1 MHIGIEMCY
10 KSSFLYDVSDNT
22 KIENF
27 TFSCTYSQ
35 SFCVL
40 NLHFILNSKV
50 WKFLV
55 LQVQTLMWPFY
66 AGWNGFMQAVL
77 CIETQFLLNF
87 QDSANN
93 KNVMELE
100 LIKARLY
107 IESPIIKGLLSS
119 SVIYPKL

>member
-1 MHIGIEMCY
+1 MKVEMDLCR
-10 KSSFLYDVSDNT
+10 
-22 KIENF
+22 
-27 TFSCTYSQ
+27 Q
-35 SFCVL
+35 
-40 NLHFILNSKV
+40 
-50 WKFLV
+50 
-55 LQVQTLMWPFY
+55 FY
-66 AGWNGFMQAVL
+66 AQK
-77 CIETQFLLNF
+77 QFLNF

>member
-1 MHIGIEMCY
+1 MKVEMGLC
-10 KSSFLYDVSDNT
+10 K
-22 KIENF
+22 
-27 TFSCTYSQ
+27 
-35 SFCVL
+35 
-40 NLHFILNSKV
+40 
-50 WKFLV
+50 
-55 LQVQTLMWPFY
+55 
-66 AGWNGFMQAVL
+66 AVL
-77 CIETQFLLNF
+77 CIETQYLLNF

>member
-1 MHIGIEMCY
+1 
-10 KSSFLYDVSDNT
+10 
-22 KIENF
+22 
-27 TFSCTYSQ
+27 
-35 SFCVL
+35 
-40 NLHFILNSKV
+40 
-50 WKFLV
+50 
-55 LQVQTLMWPFY
+55 
-66 AGWNGFMQAVL
+66 MQAVL

-107 IESPIIKGLLSS
+107 IESPIIRGLLSS